1 LLTVSEDSVYG
12 RLVASTQAEY
22 YGGGSIQQRRSSHLM
37 IDRKQKKKEYRKRP
51 EQGHTCSDLQLGHSL
66 PFIKSNITNILNP
79 SRD

>member
-1 LLTVSEDSVYG
+1 
-12 RLVASTQAEY
+12 
-22 YGGGSIQQRRSSHLM
+22 M